1 MRDSF
6 HDRGVHL
13 LFVLAVLLN
22 QIVIS
27 YQNEPSA
34 TMTSALDIQ
43 FSSKTNEFALELY
56 KQVISSENKNV
67 IISPFSISTCLSLA
81 AFGAAGHTANEMFS
95 VLKYTDAELKAAV
108 AQIYGKVLKDF
119 NANPT
124 VKIANKVYVM
134 NKYSVK
140 AGFDEVARKNFHSEA
155 ESINFGENVIAAK
168 TINGW
173 VEQKTNEKIKDLIS
187 PDSLDGSTRLVLVN
201 AIHFKG
207 TWKQQFDPEVT
218 KPMPFWVTATE
229 SVDVPMMMN
238 KKHFRYGKFD
248 ELGLSAL
255 ELTYSDGD
263 WSMLILLPN
272 ERDGLA
278 KLEGNLQNID
288 VVDLLSRMRR
298 QEVEVFLPRFKAE
311 FELDLT
317 ETLKQLGMGTMF
329 TDKADFSELLEQPE
343 PVKVS
348 QVVHK
353 AFIEVNE
360 EGTEAAAATGMR
372 IARMC
377 YFETAQFVAE
387 HPFYFALLD
396 TNTNLLTFN
405 GRVRNPL

>member
-1 MRDSF
+1 M
-6 HDRGVHL
+6 
-13 LFVLAVLLN
+13 
-22 QIVIS
+22 
-27 YQNEPSA
+27 A
-34 TMTSALDIQ
+34 TEIDAQ
-43 FSSKTNEFALELY
+43 FASKTNDFALELY
-56 KQVISSENKNV
+56 KQIASSDKKNV
-67 IISPFSISTCLSLA
+67 IISPLSISTCLSLA
-81 AFGAAGHTANEMFS
+81 ACGAAGQTAEEMFS
-95 VLKYTDAELKAAV
+95 VLKYDGAAQKQSV
-108 AQIYGKVLKDF
+108 TEQYGRVLAGL

-124 VKIANKVYVM
+124 LNIANKVYVM
-134 NKYSVK
+134 EKYKVK
-140 AGFDEVARKNFHSEA
+140 ASFGEVAQKSFYSEA
-155 ESINFGENVIAAK
+155 ESVNFSENDAAAK
-168 TINGW
+168 KINGW
-173 VEQKTNEKIKDLIS
+173 VEQKTNDKIKNLID
-187 PDSLDGSTRLVLVN
+187 PDSIDGSTRLVLVN

-218 KPMPFWVTATE
+218 RPMPFWTTATE
-229 SVDVPMMMN
+229 SVDVPMMIN

-288 VVDLLSRMRR
+288 VVDLLSRMSR
-298 QEVEVFLPRFKAE
+298 QEVEVFLPRFKVE
-311 FELDLT
+311 FDLDLT
-317 ETLKQLGMGTMF
+317 ETLDKLGMGTMF

-343 PVKVS
+343 QVKVS

-396 TNTNLLTFN
+396 TNSNLLTFN